1 MHHSRVS
8 TALAERLWNGM
19 HAADI
24 AAVPVLGGWVDRHD
38 GYDVVRLPSLPLPDL
53 NSVWADREI
62 ELTTLAFEVARIEAD
77 AIPAGVLT
85 WLGRTPGVDAAAR
98 ALGLTVDEP
107 NAGMA
112 LVPPDLRV
120 PDVPDVELIQIDV
133 MGLPEAERVAEAGF
147 GVTEGLLAPFYAPGI
162 AAFPGIACY
171 VARAAGRAVS
181 TAIGFTFGDLVCVY
195 AVATP
200 AEYRGRGYGA
210 AVTARAV
217 LDGFANGAE
226 LALLAASPMGERVYR
241 RLGFREV
248 LRYVLFRR
256 PG

>member
-1 MHHSRVS
+1 MHHSGVS

-171 VARAAGRAVS
+171 LARAAGRAVS

-226 LALLAASPMGERVYR
+226 LALLAASPMGEPVYR

>member
-1 MHHSRVS
+1 MHHSGVS

-62 ELTTLAFEVARIEAD
+62 ELTTLASEVARIEAD

-120 PDVPDVELIQIDV
+120 PDVPGVEVVHVDTT
-133 MGLPEAERVAEAGF
+133 GLPEAEGVAEAGF

-171 VARAAGRAVS
+171 VARAGGRAVS

-200 AEYRGRGYGA
+200 AEYRGRGYGG

-226 LALLAASPMGERVYR
+226 LALLAASPMGEPVYR

>member
-1 MHHSRVS
+1 VHHSRVS
-8 TALAERLWNGM
+8 VTLAERLWDGM
-19 HAADI
+19 HAADL
-24 AAVPVLGGWVDRHD
+24 AAVPVFGGWIDRHN

-62 ELTTLAFEVARIEAD
+62 DPGTLASEVARIEAD
-77 AIPAGVLT
+77 GVPAGVLT
-85 WLGRTPGVDAAAR
+85 WQGRTPGVEAAAR
-98 ALGLTVDEP
+98 SLGLTVDDP

-112 LVPPDLRV
+112 LAPSGLHV
-120 PDVPDVELIQIDV
+120 PDVPDVEVVRVDAK
-133 MGLPEAERVAEAGF
+133 GLPEAQRVAETGF
-147 GVTEGLLAPFYAPGI
+147 GVTEGLLAPNYSPAV

-171 VARAAGRAVS
+171 VGHARGRAVS
-181 TAIGFTFGDLVCVY
+181 TAIGFTFGDLVCIY

-200 AEYRGRGYGA
+200 AEHRGRGYGA

-217 LDGFANGAE
+217 ADGFANGAE
-226 LALLAASPMGERVYR
+226 LALLAASPMGEPVYR

-248 LRYVLFRR
+248 LRYVLYRR